1 MSLYNLE
8 LLPSLFI
15 SGVAVGG
22 LLATAIVFLTSAVL
36 NFRKPEKSVADL
48 LIFALMLICTG
59 AVLKVEGLI

>member
-22 LLATAIVFLTSAVL
+22 RLATAIVFLTSAFL
-36 NFRKPEKSVADL
+36 NYRRPEKSVADL
-48 LIFALMLICTG
+48 LIFTLMFICTW